1 MSYNVDSQETKDYC
15 HEDFDTTSEHIEEF
29 HDSQTKVEEFKKTLL
44 SLYLLPSIRYINSD
58 KSNGCD
64 KEMFKK
70 EIDNDG
76 LCSTLLSIKETS
88 DLDLDIQNFDN
99 QCFAVK

>member
-1 MSYNVDSQETKDYC
+1 M
-15 HEDFDTTSEHIEEF
+15 
-29 HDSQTKVEEFKKTLL
+29 L
-44 SLYLLPSIRYINSD
+44 SLYLLQSNRYINSD
-58 KSNGCD
+58 KSNECD
-64 KEMFKK
+64 QEMFKK

-76 LCSTLLSIKETS
+76 LYSTLLSINETS

>member
-1 MSYNVDSQETKDYC
+1 M
-15 HEDFDTTSEHIEEF
+15 
-29 HDSQTKVEEFKKTLL
+29 L
-44 SLYLLPSIRYINSD
+44 SLYLLQSNWYINSD
-58 KSNGCD
+58 KSNECD
-64 KEMFKK
+64 QEMFKK

-76 LCSTLLSIKETS
+76 LYSTLLSIKETS

>member
-1 MSYNVDSQETKDYC
+1 M
-15 HEDFDTTSEHIEEF
+15 
-29 HDSQTKVEEFKKTLL
+29 L
-44 SLYLLPSIRYINSD
+44 SLYLLQSNRYINSD
-58 KSNGCD
+58 KSNDCD
-64 KEMFKK
+64 HELFKK

-76 LCSTLLSIKETS
+76 RYSTLLSIKETS

>member
-1 MSYNVDSQETKDYC
+1 M
-15 HEDFDTTSEHIEEF
+15 
-29 HDSQTKVEEFKKTLL
+29 L
-44 SLYLLPSIRYINSD
+44 SLYLLQSNRYINSD
-58 KSNGCD
+58 KSNECD
-64 KEMFKK
+64 QEMFKK

-76 LCSTLLSIKETS
+76 LYSTLLSIKETS